1 LRAALDKSKFLFGL
15 VNFLRLLCPFISL
28 DSAGEEFDCDVHLF
42 LDFSGNASNLFDR
55 EDAKRIQLSAAFCS
69 SAICSLMVF

>member
-1 LRAALDKSKFLFGL
+1 MFT
-15 VNFLRLLCPFISL
+15 LL
-28 DSAGEEFDCDVHLF
+28 